1 LKEYEEHLEYKATYI
16 NRVLE
21 LAEKWKV
28 KINMNREFTD
38 REIILSRCSEDPPFG
53 STIFT
58 NYKKRKF
65 FEALNKSYH
74 EMRKRLEVIKECLIV
89 LDRWHK
95 DL

>member
-1 LKEYEEHLEYKATYI
+1 LKEYEEHLQYKSTYI

-28 KINMNREFTD
+28 KIDMNREFTE
-38 REIILSRCSEDPPFG
+38 REIILIRCSEDPSRG

-65 FEALNKSYH
+65 FEALDKSYH
-74 EMRKRLEVIKECLIV
+74 EMR
-89 LDRWHK
+89 
-95 DL
+95 